1 MIITDEI
8 NNKLLKEIENK
19 CNEYKSKQIELKRL
33 KEQLTQNKVSYNY
46 KEEII
51 EERKEDNEYEVDEE
65 DDELDFY
72 IENYKTLNDNFTKH
86 DLKSVIPSKNNYN
99 FKDIIYRL
107 IAESFKE
114 IKEINELII
123 EDENISKDELKEYKL
138 LIIKEQE
145 KINLLK
151 EELIEKEEDLTE
163 EESIKNNIVL
173 VPNLSGNIK
182 VIDELEHI
190 PNEYYDSFNELF
202 NSILDN
208 SFKNVKTFKGNKE
221 LLGVAEVK
229 GFKTRIVFSRLNSNT
244 YAIITAFIKKT
255 DNDKYYQDT
264 LKNKIAQYKEI
275 EFSLRNKLND
285 PSFIEENEQEV
296 NRLFEL
302 IDTSNK
308 KKVI

>member
-1 MIITDEI
+1 M
-8 NNKLLKEIENK
+8 
-19 CNEYKSKQIELKRL
+19 
-33 KEQLTQNKVSYNY
+33 
-46 KEEII
+46 
-51 EERKEDNEYEVDEE
+51 
-65 DDELDFY
+65 
-72 IENYKTLNDNFTKH
+72 
-86 DLKSVIPSKNNYN
+86 
-99 FKDIIYRL
+99 
-107 IAESFKE
+107 
-114 IKEINELII
+114 
-123 EDENISKDELKEYKL
+123 
-138 LIIKEQE
+138 
-145 KINLLK
+145 
-151 EELIEKEEDLTE
+151 
-163 EESIKNNIVL
+163 
-173 VPNLSGNIK
+173 
-182 VIDELEHI
+182 
-190 PNEYYDSFNELF
+190 F